1 MFYTPYCILVSVIST
16 VICGVFIDKSAPYF
30 PIEISRTATGPI
42 SRWVFAIGLTLSVLS
57 LLVET
62 TEPKRYIIIIIG
74 ILMLAWVD
82 DVTSH
87 IIHMLGVL
95 LVGIGSFV
103 AVPLQKTWVVLFC
116 AVALFVFRLG
126 MKCMAVV
133 FIEKTVKGVFD
144 FEGMKIVC
152 MEIMYTGKTRSILTL
167 RLFQAAGIMQWIV
180 LWLVYEATT
189 TKF

>member
-1 MFYTPYCILVSVIST
+1 MFYTPISILISVIST
-16 VICGVFIDKSAPYF
+16 IICGVFIDKSAPYF

-42 SRWVFAIGLTLSVLS
+42 SRWIFAVGLTVSVLS

-62 TEPKRYIIIIIG
+62 TEPKRYIIIILG

-95 LVGIGSFV
+95 LVGVGSFF

-116 AVALFVFRLG
+116 ATALFVFRLG

-133 FIEKTVKGVFD
+133 FIEKTTKGIFD
-144 FEGMKIVC
+144 FQGMKEMC
-152 MEIMYTGKTRSILTL
+152 MAIMYTGKTKNVLTL
-167 RLFQAAGIMQWIV
+167 RLFQAAGIMQWIL
-180 LWLVYEATT
+180 LWLIYEAVVL
-189 TKF
+189 